1 MNEAN
6 NVKNIKMLVGSGIN
20 PIPFSLTIISQHIHE
35 IHKSHI
41 IVLSLVIKFLFNDM
55 AKAEK
60 IKKIL
65 VKEITLDEVFIFSFS
80 RIM

>member
-1 MNEAN
+1 MNEAK
-6 NVKNIKMLVGSGIN
+6 NVKNINMLVRSGIN
-20 PIPFSLTIISQHIHE
+20 PIPFLLTIISQHIHE

-41 IVLSLVIKFLFNDM
+41 IVLSLVIKFLFNDI

-65 VKEITLDEVFIFSFS
+65 VKEITLDEVFILSFS